1 MNGKFNPNT
10 NVTRAQL
17 ALMFARAYNLQHDAK
32 AGLKADFSDISQYNA
47 ETQNAIA
54 LMKDLK
60 IVSGVNGKFMPG
72 NNATRAHMAKM
83 LSNYIPFVK
92 ESK

>member
-1 MNGKFNPNT
+1 
-10 NVTRAQL
+10 
-17 ALMFARAYNLQHDAK
+17 MFARAYNLQHDAK
-32 AGLKADFSDISQYNA
+32 TGLTADFSDISKYNA

-54 LMKDLK
+54 LMQELE
-60 IVSGVNGKFMPG
+60 IASGSNGKFMPA

-83 LSNYIPFVK
+83 LSNYIPYVK

>member
-1 MNGKFNPNT
+1 
-10 NVTRAQL
+10 
-17 ALMFARAYNLQHDAK
+17 
-32 AGLKADFSDISQYNA
+32 
-47 ETQNAIA
+47 
-54 LMKDLK
+54 MKDLK